1 LYDFLQVRL
10 LSFTVLLFISLFV
23 NIWSS
28 TLMIWYSHHLS
39 LSLSLSLWFCRH
51 FSKSILSWRKMIFT

>member
-10 LSFTVLLFISLFV
+10 LLFTVLLFISLFV
-23 NIWSS
+23 NIWSF

-39 LSLSLSLWFCRH
+39 LSLSL
-51 FSKSILSWRKMIFT
+51 IL

>member
-10 LSFTVLLFISLFV
+10 LLFTVLLFISLFV
-23 NIWSS
+23 NIWSF
-28 TLMIWYSHHLS
+28 TLMIWYSHH
-39 LSLSLSLWFCRH
+39 LSLSLWFCRH